1 MTNFEFYTQ
10 DPQRLSC
17 LLYMAIDDAL
27 EAKGCWNDLKLP
39 EAASRNAK
47 KNDVVEWTDWL
58 MEERQVPGGEQA

>member
-1 MTNFEFYTQ
+1 MKLTNFEFYTQ

-39 EAASRNAK
+39 EAASKQGN
-47 KNDVVEWTDWL
+47 VVTWANWL
-58 MEERQVPGGEQA
+58 MEERQNEQ

>member
-39 EAASRNAK
+39 EEASKTQRRGDA
-47 KNDVVEWTDWL
+47 VTWASWL
-58 MEERQVPGGEQA
+58 MEERG

>member
-17 LLYMAIDDAL
+17 LLYMVIDDAL

-47 KNDVVEWTDWL
+47 KGDVVEWPDWL
-58 MEERQVPGGEQA
+58 MEERQG